1 MNKYDTLFWLQMF
14 ADAGE
19 GDGGADGANGAGSG
33 NAQEQTQQHETL
45 SFDDFLNQEGNQAEF
60 DRRIQKAIQTALAN
74 ERKKQQK
81 LADDRVSEAERLA
94 QMSAEEKATYRA
106 DKAKKELEELKRQ
119 IAMGDMITTARK
131 MLSDE
136 QINLPDDIIRNL
148 VSDDAEK
155 TKSAVES
162 FAKIYKEAVQAAVKS
177 SLSGPAPRAGGSS
190 KPITR
195 DEILAV
201 KNKQERQRLI
211 AQHPELFTLGG
222 K

>member
-1 MNKYDTLFWLQMF
+1 MEKWKDILQLF
-14 ADAGE
+14 ADDGAGSEGNGE
-19 GDGGADGANGAGSG
+19 GSGADGTDGADGAEG
-33 NAQEQTQQHETL
+33 QENDL
-45 SFDDFLNQEGNQAEF
+45 SFDDFLKQGSNQAEF
-60 DRRIQKAIQTALAN
+60 DRRINKAIQTAVTNAQ
-74 ERKKQQK
+74 KKCK
-81 LADDRVSEAERLA
+81 ALTDDKVSEAEKLA
-94 QMSAEEKATYRA
+94 QMTAEQKATYRA
-106 DKAKKELEELKRQ
+106 DKAEKELKELKRQ